1 MRPGTRVLKL
11 VRLSFYAVVLCFL
24 SSIGAC
30 DNTAK
35 LQRDYNKAMQDALV
49 KVPYARDF
57 KKIFPMSCE
66 SFSHFSGKYGAPTLI
81 CTGALY
87 GRYILTMHIGVN
99 FDSSR
104 TEVIGYGKPKFH
116 LQEVIRITLT
126 PDGRAETFSKTLDFD
141 EEAWKTIVEHGGDFS
156 SAGFDLKKDDPVAG
170 FDQEWWKE

>member
-1 MRPGTRVLKL
+1 MRPGSPVLRR
-11 VRLSFYAVVLCFL
+11 VRLSFYALVPCFL

-30 DNTAK
+30 DNAAK
-35 LQRDYNKAMQDALV
+35 MQQDYNKAMQDALV

-57 KKIFPMSCE
+57 KTIFPMSCE
-66 SFSHFSGKYGAPTLI
+66 LFSHFSGKYGVPTLI

-87 GRYILTMHIGVN
+87 GRYILTMHIRVD

-104 TEVIGYGKPKFH
+104 TQVIGYGKPKFH
-116 LQEVIRITLT
+116 LQEVIGITPML
-126 PDGRAETFSKTLDFD
+126 DGRAETFSKTLDFD

-156 SAGFDLKKDDPVAG
+156 SAGFDLKKDDPVPG